1 MDKEELKARLQG
13 YKLREKNFWERNF
26 ANIFL
31 GVALLLLVIATGIF
45 IENYMFMQKAI
56 KTEGTVINLHS
67 ASRRQGY
74 APDIEYFTG
83 NNVTKQIYYSQV
95 YSRPPMY
102 DIGEKV
108 TIYYLENEPE
118 NASMG
123 MSWIAI
129 AIVGG
134 LGVLFLFFG
143 IMFKKFFK

>member
-1 MDKEELKARLQG
+1 MNKEELKARLQAA
-13 YKLREKNFWERNF
+13 KFQKNDFWSRNF

-31 GVALLLLVIATGIF
+31 GVALLLLVIAAGIF

-83 NNVTKQIYYSQV
+83 GNATKQIYYSQV

-118 NASMG
+118 NASTG

-134 LGVLFLFFG
+134 LGILFLFFG
-143 IMFKKFFK
+143 IMFKKFF